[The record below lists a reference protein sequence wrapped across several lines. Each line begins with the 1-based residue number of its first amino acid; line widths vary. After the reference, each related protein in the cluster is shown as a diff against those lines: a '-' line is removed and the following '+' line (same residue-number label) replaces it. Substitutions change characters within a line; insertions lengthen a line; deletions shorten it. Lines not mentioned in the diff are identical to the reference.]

1 MMNIRKTAALATALA
16 LALSVCKCGV
26 AVEFVPGNL
35 PGTLITLDD
44 GTPAMIIMG
53 NVTPDELMNEEAT
66 SVYVAV
72 QRENGDCALCV
83 LIPSATTLLDAIVDT
98 GLGEAEEA
106 AWGYNIGTMDD
117 IRASDQENG
126 AWWDISYQDPE
137 TGLLTRLTTGVQ
149 DTLLSSS
156 PLFMFTFSR

>member
-1 MMNIRKTAALATALA
+1 M
-16 LALSVCKCGV
+16 
-26 AVEFVPGNL
+26 
-35 PGTLITLDD
+35 IT
-44 GTPAMIIMG
+44 
-53 NVTPDELMNEEAT
+53 
-66 SVYVAV
+66 
-72 QRENGDCALCV
+72 C
-83 LIPSATTLLDAIVDT
+83 ATTLLDVLVDT